1 LSIATLLLF
10 LSLGLDTLA
19 VSLGLGLAGLG
30 RERWLKVGLT
40 FAAFEGGMPLLGLLL
55 GRGLSSTLSEAAG
68 YVAAIILIVVGLLTI
83 REGLQDEDDDNQL
96 AAAVA
101 DDNRRLLLA
110 GLSVSLDE
118 FAVGFALGALNVTL
132 GLALGYVA
140 AQAFV
145 LTFVGLWLGTRA
157 GERLGERA
165 ELISGVMLTLLGV
178 LLLVNEALGLGW
190 L

>member
-19 VSLGLGLAGLG
+19 VALGLGMAGL
-30 RERWLKVGLT
+30 RRDRWLKVGLT
-40 FAAFEGGMPLLGLLL
+40 FALFEGGMPIVGLLL
-55 GRGLSSTLSEAAG
+55 GRGLSQSLSEIAG
-68 YVAAIILIVVGLLTI
+68 YAAALILIIVGLLTI
-83 REGLQDEDDDNQL
+83 REAFAEEQEELPALVVG
-96 AAAVA
+96 
-101 DDNRRLLLA
+101 DNRRLLLA

-118 FAVGFALGALNVTL
+118 FAVGFALGALNVSL

-140 AQAFV
+140 IQAFA
-145 LTFVGLWLGTRA
+145 LTFVGLWLGTRV

-165 ELISGVMLTLLGV
+165 ELISGVVLTGLGV
-178 LLLVNEALGLGW
+178 ILLVNEAMGLGW

>member
-1 LSIATLLLF
+1 MSIATLLLF

-19 VSLGLGLAGLG
+19 VSLGLGLGGLS

-68 YVAAIILIVVGLLTI
+68 YLAAIILIIVGLLAI
-83 REGLQDEDDDNQL
+83 REALGDDDEGKV
-96 AAAVA
+96 VA
-101 DDNRRLLLA
+101 DIGEDNRRLLLA

-118 FAVGFALGALNVTL
+118 FAVGFALGALNVSL

-140 AQAFV
+140 VQAFT
-145 LTFVGLWLGTRA
+145 LTFLGLWLGTRA

-165 ELISGVMLTLLGV
+165 ELISGVVLTGLGV
-178 LLLVNEALGLGW
+178 LLLVNQVTGSNW